1 MIPTPLTTHL
11 SAKDFESV
19 YEPAEDTF
27 ALLDASGSGV
37 VSSFLS
43 RICGPSA
50 AVYIC
55 IDLNPFASLATLE
68 TGEINKTLLDP
79 IVTDLCSSLTP
90 RINGLVDV
98 LLFNPP
104 YVVTDDNEM
113 AQAQSNGVLE
123 RAWAGGQAGMVVT
136 NRVLDIVN
144 DLLAPGGKFYLV
156 AISQNKPLEIIE
168 AMSRQHGLHGEVV
181 LKRRAGREHLHILRF
196 IKGIRFQSTQA
207 PATKAASLLDALPG
221 NSLVSKTGS
230 AMLATALTGAA
241 ISSELFVLNEE
252 VVILGS
258 FVVFVGYVSTLVRG
272 SYTEWANGQ
281 IQKTKDILNAARSQ
295 HTSAV
300 QERIDTVGEMKDV
313 EALTKSMFELSKQTA
328 QLEHETFALKQ
339 QAALTSEIKS
349 VLDAW
354 VRHEAQVR
362 EAEQRDLVQT
372 VVTNVQKQLG
382 DKKLQRDILVS
393 SVQEI
398 ENLVK
403 AKAI

>member
-1 MIPTPLTTHL
+1 MQAAARVALRAARPR
-11 SAKDFESV
+11 
-19 YEPAEDTF
+19 PA
-27 ALLDASGSGV
+27 ALQ
-37 VSSFLS
+37 
-43 RICGPSA
+43 
-50 AVYIC
+50 AV
-55 IDLNPFASLATLE
+55 
-68 TGEINKTLLDP
+68 
-79 IVTDLCSSLTP
+79 
-90 RINGLVDV
+90 
-98 LLFNPP
+98 
-104 YVVTDDNEM
+104 
-113 AQAQSNGVLE
+113 
-123 RAWAGGQAGMVVT
+123 
-136 NRVLDIVN
+136 
-144 DLLAPGGKFYLV
+144 
-156 AISQNKPLEIIE
+156 
-168 AMSRQHGLHGEVV
+168 
-181 LKRRAGREHLHILRF
+181 
-196 IKGIRFQSTQA
+196 RFQSTT

-230 AMLATALTGAA
+230 AVLATALTGAA

-258 FVVFVGYVSTLVRG
+258 FVIFVGYVSTLVRG

-281 IQKTKDILNAARSQ
+281 IQKTKDILNAARSE

-313 EALTKSMFELSKQTA
+313 EALTKSLFELSKQTA

-372 VVTNVQKQLG
+372 VMANVQKQLG

>member
-1 MIPTPLTTHL
+1 MALKTLTQSSL
-11 SAKDFESV
+11 SQV
-19 YEPAEDTF
+19 YMCT
-27 ALLDASGSGV
+27 
-37 VSSFLS
+37 
-43 RICGPSA
+43 
-50 AVYIC
+50 
-55 IDLNPFASLATLE
+55 DLNALASRATLE
-68 TGEINKTLLDP
+68 TGRINSTPLDV
-79 IVTDLCSSLTP
+79 IVTDLCLSLSP
-90 RINGLVDV
+90 RVNGQVDV
-98 LLFNPP
+98 LVFNPP
-104 YVVTDDNEM
+104 YVETNDDEVE
-113 AQAQSNGVLE
+113 QAQQSGVIE
-123 RAWAGGQAGMVVT
+123 RAWAGGQAGMAVTSRLLEVVDT
-136 NRVLDIVN
+136 
-144 DLLAPGGKFYLV
+144 LLSPTGRFYLV
-156 AISQNKPLEIIE
+156 AIAQNKPAEIVRH
-168 AMSRQHGLHGEVV
+168 MKDTYRLNGEIV

-196 IKGIRFQSTQA
+196 QRESGVRFQSTTP
-207 PATKAASLLDALPG
+207 PAAKAASLLDALPG

-230 AMLATALTGAA
+230 AVLATALTGAA

-258 FVVFVGYVSTLVRG
+258 FVIFVGYVSTLVRG
-272 SYTEWANGQ
+272 SYTDWANGQ
-281 IQKTKDILNAARSQ
+281 IQKTKDILNAARSE

-313 EALTKSMFELSKQTA
+313 ESLTKSLFELSKQTA

-339 QAALTSEIKS
+339 QAALTAEIKS

-362 EAEQRDLVQT
+362 EAEQRELVQT
-372 VVTNVQKQLG
+372 VMANVQKQLG